1 LNTASKVKQP
11 QADESKVISKPGH
24 AKAVQAKQQQ
34 QRINS
39 PPIIKTSTQNDRPNG
54 EQKHAK
60 PDNIMKPI
68 NTAVKNNS
76 TQSVTSDMPPSS
88 KTGNMIMNNITVA
101 APSQTNPASKLQ
113 PPPTVHKPLPPKSK
127 MLYVGITLEKSK
139 AVPSWGIVFTKEKTN
154 HAQINRVTVPTME
167 NGGPTIKW
175 CRVTQ
180 TAPHPA
186 LVYRAM
192 TAPIIPLDQYET
204 NMENYFPSA
213 CDKSSV
219 TDVNILSSYLLPG
232 DAIIAINGISVSSFS
247 NTPQFAAYIRANCQR
262 KMCILA
268 LRHEY
273 VKKTH
278 NDVITRVQ
286 AHNLKAQNIAQP
298 ISIED
303 ETTRISIAVKCAWI
317 KVTGGPS
324 SAVVKRKSTSSMNSN
339 VKKVRIVYT
348 NDAFQDEKGNP
359 IVYCDNS
366 DSENE
371 YDPDDGRRIRGFLN
385 NEIDVSFHQWLQK
398 RKATWRQARPRKYVS
413 HTIDS
418 LENEDLEGELT
429 VQHDFW
435 LASGYQTFDQ
445 WLAASKTK
453 WARTYSWHQERKNAL
468 QLDCERE
475 VHLNSNI
482 SQYQFENWLG
492 VRKQQWRLE
501 RRKRQRLLGKESSFA
516 EQDDSMKVAG
526 DDGLIAKEEST
537 TTTPRAMST
546 NEDMYIDEILENEE
560 RLTSEETATLEPMD
574 ITWLFD
580 SSLGAPD
587 DVVVNIMRFLK
598 PSDHGNLLCLS
609 YVSNYNFKLRQEM
622 WKTLCPSHWILPRRP
637 RKSWA
642 ALYITKIRAEEE
654 ASRKRSDDILVKAH
668 LIIDKA
674 DQLNKFQK
682 LIAKAEKTFQFGVN
696 YTSGVVLERNSLL
709 NLAIIEK
716 RHKISKWL
724 IEEKG
729 ADIESCDRGSFTPLM
744 NAAWAGDK
752 HMVRYLLAKGCCR
765 VKVGFNH
772 SSKGLAA
779 STFKGLTAEG
789 WARKRGHDGVAELIR
804 LGL

>member
-1 LNTASKVKQP
+1 MNTAAKVKQP
-11 QADESKVISKPGH
+11 PTNERKVTSKLGQEKVVPVKH
-24 AKAVQAKQQQ
+24 QQ
-34 QRINS
+34 QRIPS
-39 PPIIKTSTQNDRPNG
+39 PPAIKTVQNDKPNG
-54 EQKHAK
+54 EQKHIK
-60 PDNIMKPI
+60 PDIVKPN
-68 NTAVKNNS
+68 NTAVKNS
-76 TQSVTSDMPPSS
+76 
-88 KTGNMIMNNITVA
+88 TVA
-101 APSQTNPASKLQ
+101 A
-113 PPPTVHKPLPPKSK
+113 PPTVHKPLPPKSK

-139 AVPSWGIVFTKEKTN
+139 SVPSWGIVFTKEKTN
-154 HAQINRVTVPTME
+154 HAQINRVAVPTKE
-167 NGGPTIKW
+167 NEGPTIKW

-180 TAPHPA
+180 IAPHPA

-192 TAPIIPLDQYET
+192 TAPIIPLDQYEK
-204 NMENYFPSA
+204 NMENYFPAA
-213 CDKSSV
+213 CDKSNV
-219 TDVNILSSYLLPG
+219 VDANILSPYLLPG

-278 NDVITRVQ
+278 DDVTTRVQ

-303 ETTRISIAVKCAWI
+303 ETTRISIAVKCAWV

-324 SAVVKRKSTSSMNSN
+324 TAVVKRKSTSSMNSN

-429 VQHDFW
+429 VKHDFW

-482 SQYQFENWLG
+482 LQHQFENWLG

-516 EQDDSMKVAG
+516 EQDDSMKVAAG
-526 DDGLIAKEEST
+526 SDSLVVKDEST
-537 TTTPRAMST
+537 TTTPRAMAT

-654 ASRKRSDDILVKAH
+654 AARKRSDDILVKSH

-682 LIAKAEKTFQFGVN
+682 LIAKAEKTFQFSVN

-779 STFKGLTAEG
+779 STFKGLGLENG
-789 WARKRGHDGVAELIR
+789 ARLDQRPLFFQQYTLSQRPSETIAALPPAYSTRHPGRSGCFR
-804 LGL
+804 RYR